1 MTHMTRE
8 ISFQELDE
16 QRVEMLP
23 RRETLGYFK
32 VNKAFIYA
40 TNQALALN
48 VASKHADA
56 FADAQQYITVVQN

>member
-1 MTHMTRE
+1 MTRE

-48 VASKHADA
+48 AASQYADA
-56 FADAQQYITVVQN
+56 YADAQQYITVVQN

>member
-1 MTHMTRE
+1 MARE
-8 ISFQELDE
+8 ISIQELDE

-32 VNKAFIYA
+32 INKAFIYA

-48 VASKHADA
+48 AASYNATA
-56 FADAQQYITVVQN
+56 VADAQQYITVVQN

>member
-8 ISFQELDE
+8 ISMQELDD

-32 VNKAFIYA
+32 INKAFIYA

-48 VASKHADA
+48 VASKNASAYANAYQDI
-56 FADAQQYITVVQN
+56 QVYQN